1 VQPQGQVTLVA
12 TTAPVLSMPIPA
24 HLVASGLLS
33 SSLSVQLQAA
43 AVRMLLRFFGLGVL
57 AFEVGKR
64 HVQRSMTEDSGSIGA
79 PIPIRVCQMGLLE
92 VLRMV
97 RAGTKQSIMSI
108 HGAIRICVESR
119 TLTHRGIMIL
129 RVLTVALLAIG
140 ATSIHAQ
147 PSLPS
152 SFQAKTIHSPEAADI
167 FVRWGGKGPAV
178 VLIHGYAENS
188 DSWAPLAADL
198 MKDHTVVVPDLRG
211 IGKSSKPEGGY
222 DKKTQAKDIR
232 AVVTA
237 LGCDQTFVVAHDI
250 GNMVAYA
257 YAAMYPDKVERL
269 VVMDAPIPGI
279 EPWKEI
285 LLNPGVWHFNF
296 HGPDA
301 ERLVAGRERIYFDR
315 IWNDFTG
322 DLSKPNEA
330 TRNFFAATYA
340 QPGGMRAGFAQF
352 TAFAQDAKD
361 NAVFEQVKLTMPV
374 LAVGGEKSFGGLQ
387 AEIMRHVAINVQE
400 AVVPHSGHWL
410 MEESPVYSVKLVRDF
425 LDSPAPTSSVLAASD
440 NDPGE
445 KGVTPTEFKFPEQGN
460 PGTGSSGVV
469 GIQTVVLKG
478 DPNESGIYTIML
490 RVPAHTK
497 IAAHS
502 HRDDRVATV
511 VSGTWRIGYGD
522 KFDESKLKALP
533 PGSFYTEPPGRNH
546 FAETGDEPVVVQ
558 ITGFGPS
565 STEYVDKAQDPRLR
579 K

>member
-1 VQPQGQVTLVA
+1 MTRHFIALA
-12 TTAPVLSMPIPA
+12 VLS
-24 HLVASGLLS
+24 LLTIFS
-33 SSLSVQLQAA
+33 Y
-43 AVRMLLRFFGLGVL
+43 
-57 AFEVGKR
+57 
-64 HVQRSMTEDSGSIGA
+64 
-79 PIPIRVCQMGLLE
+79 
-92 VLRMV
+92 
-97 RAGTKQSIMSI
+97 
-108 HGAIRICVESR
+108 
-119 TLTHRGIMIL
+119 
-129 RVLTVALLAIG
+129 
-140 ATSIHAQ
+140 AQ

-152 SFQAKTIHSPEAADI
+152 SFQAKTVHSPEGADI
-167 FVRWGGKGPAV
+167 FVRWGGTGAVV

-211 IGKSSKPEGGY
+211 IGRSSKPARGY

-237 LGCDQTFVVAHDI
+237 LGFDRTFVVAHDI

-257 YAAMYPDKVERL
+257 YAAIYPDKVERL

-279 EPWKEI
+279 EPWNTI

-315 IWNDFTG
+315 IWDDFTG
-322 DLSKPNEA
+322 DPSEPDEA
-330 TRNFFAATYA
+330 TRNSFTATYA

-352 TAFAQDAKD
+352 TAFSTDAAD
-361 NAVFEQVKLTMPV
+361 NKVFEQVKLTMPV
-374 LAVGGEKSFGGLQ
+374 LAVGGEKSFGALQ
-387 AEIMRHVAINVQE
+387 AEIMRHVAIKVQE
-400 AVVPHSGHWL
+400 AVVPRSGHWL
-410 MEESPVYSVKLVRDF
+410 MEESPVYTVNLVRQF
-425 LDSPAPTSSVLAASD
+425 LDSPAAPIPVRTTAE
-440 NDPGE
+440 NDLGE
-445 KGVTPTEFKFPEQGN
+445 KRLTPSEFDFPQQGN
-460 PGTGSSGVV
+460 PGTGSSGVG

-478 DPNESGIYTIML
+478 DPNESGVYTIML
-490 RVPAHTK
+490 RVPAHTQ

-511 VSGTWRIGYGD
+511 VSGTWHIGYGD

-546 FAETGDEPVVVQ
+546 FAKTDDEPVVVQ

-565 STEYVDKAQDPRLR
+565 STEYVDPAQDPRAR
-579 K
+579 RPN